1 MSNGKESLSPSE
13 TDPKDLPDV
22 PAFQDEYTREYMQS
36 TEQVKDGYYPLISK
50 TNGFTLHFPEDMVVD
65 DTSNAQPDELYESLI
80 FHYEDNDIAAMDEF
94 TIHYISPVS
103 DIEWSKD
110 YMNRRAGQELNFEKL
125 EADYENQY
133 IEVAEMKPDDST
145 LTLAALI
152 WNDNDQQAQIFTNII
167 CRKDID
173 KDECA
178 SLQEKEREKVLD
190 VFKSIKFLDDK
201 GK

>member
-13 TDPKDLPDV
+13 MDPKDLPDV
-22 PAFQDEYTREYMQS
+22 PAFQDEYTKEYMQS

-50 TNGFTLHFPEDMVVD
+50 TNGFTLHFPEDMVID
-65 DTSNAQPDELYESLI
+65 DTSNAQPDNHYESLI
-80 FHYEDNDIAAMDEF
+80 FHYENNDIAVMDEYI
-94 TIHYISPVS
+94 IHYLSPVS

-110 YMNRRAGQELNFEKL
+110 YMNRRAGEELNFKKL
-125 EADYENQY
+125 EAVYENQY
-133 IEVAEMKPDDST
+133 IEIAEIKDEST
-145 LTLAALI
+145 LTLVALI
-152 WNDNDQQAQIFTNII
+152 WNDNDQQTQIFTDIM
-167 CRKDID
+167 CSKEID

-178 SLQEKEREKVLD
+178 SLQDKEREKVID